1 MNPYASVTQLR
12 SGLDNG
18 DFSADELAHF
28 YLDRIDAAEDLN
40 CFITVDAEGV
50 LAAAKRADKA
60 IADKRIGPLT
70 GIPIAH
76 KDIFC
81 TRGLLTS
88 CASRMLNNF
97 VAPYDA
103 TVVDRL
109 KRAGAITI
117 GKTNMDEFAMGSSN
131 ETSFYGPVKNP
142 WDRECV
148 PGGSSGGSAAA
159 VAAGLAAACTGSDTG
174 GSIRQP
180 ASFCGVTGLK
190 PTYGRVSRYGMIAFA
205 SSLDQGGP
213 LARSASDAGTLLN
226 AMEGYDPNDSTSAI
240 ADATDIFSSSRAL
253 KIGIPS
259 QYWNDLSPS
268 LTKVLEEA
276 RRTLESLGHRA
287 VPVELPH
294 TNAATAVY
302 YVIAGAEASTNLS
315 RYDGIRYGHRAA
327 SPENL
332 EDLYQFSR
340 SEGFGSEVKRRILT
354 GTYALSVGYYDAYY
368 LKAQQI
374 RRLIR
379 QDFLDAFG
387 EADVILTPVSPSTA
401 FKREALIEDPISMYQ
416 QDIYTTPASLA
427 GLPALSLPCGVSDQM
442 PGGMQFIGPHFGEAL
457 LLTLGREYQSETDWH
472 ALHPADNHD

>member
-213 LARSASDAGTLLN
+213 LARAASDAGTLLN

-387 EADVILTPVSPSTA
+387 EADIILTPVSPSTA

-442 PGGMQFIGPHFGEAL
+442 PVGMQFIGPHFGESL

>member
-240 ADATDIFSSSRAL
+240 ADPTDIFSSSRAL

-442 PGGMQFIGPHFGEAL
+442 PVGMQFIGPHFGESS

>member
-1 MNPYASVTQLR
+1 MNPYATVTQLR

-387 EADVILTPVSPSTA
+387 EADIILTPVSPSTA

-442 PGGMQFIGPHFGEAL
+442 PVGMQFIGPHFGESL

>member
-387 EADVILTPVSPSTA
+387 EADIILTPVSPSTA

-442 PGGMQFIGPHFGEAL
+442 PVGMQFIGPHFGEAL

>member
-1 MNPYASVTQLR
+1 
-12 SGLDNG
+12 
-18 DFSADELAHF
+18 
-28 YLDRIDAAEDLN
+28 
-40 CFITVDAEGV
+40 
-50 LAAAKRADKA
+50 
-60 IADKRIGPLT
+60 
-70 GIPIAH
+70 
-76 KDIFC
+76 
-81 TRGLLTS
+81 
-88 CASRMLNNF
+88 MLNNF

-240 ADATDIFSSSRAL
+240 ADPTDIFSSSRAL

-442 PGGMQFIGPHFGEAL
+442 PVGMQFIGPHFGESS

>member
-1 MNPYASVTQLR
+1 MNPYATVTQLR

-18 DFSADELAHF
+18 DFSAEELSHF
-28 YLDRIDAAEDLN
+28 YLDRIDAEEDLN

-240 ADATDIFSSSRAL
+240 ADPTDIFSSSRAL

-259 QYWNDLSPS
+259 QYWSDLSPS

-276 RRTLESLGHRA
+276 RRTLESLGHRS

-442 PGGMQFIGPHFGEAL
+442 PVGMQLIGPHFGESS